1 MAKQKPNLNQADI
14 EILKQV
20 FETKEDAQ
28 KRVSKLEAKAD
39 SRAVSLFKYIDERL
53 EQQTQDI
60 RSEFSHLPTKE
71 EFYSSQLSLM
81 ERIQS
86 NDEKTDMLPGQVE
99 DHEIRIDKIETN
111 LGLV

>member
-39 SRAVSLFKYIDERL
+39 SRAVSLFK
-53 EQQTQDI
+53 T
-60 RSEFSHLPTKE
+60 SHTTL
-71 EFYSSQLSLM
+71 
-81 ERIQS
+81 
-86 NDEKTDMLPGQVE
+86 
-99 DHEIRIDKIETN
+99 N
-111 LGLV
+111 L